1 MKIYL
6 VGTAY
11 EGNAD
16 VAFSS
21 QELAEQYL
29 IANGGDSVIAI
40 DLDGNGAY
48 TMTTPSPILE
58 AHYAQ
63 QKANSEKL
71 WAEIRDYQDN
81 QIHNACGVVNRD
93 CQCWAETNCGEFG
106 GVTKKG
112 TSCLNS
118 VLVNDGNRCHLHK

>member
-6 VGTAY
+6 VGIAY

-29 IANGGDSVIAI
+29 IANGGDSIIEI

-48 TMTTPSPILE
+48 RLTTPSPMLE

-63 QKANSEKL
+63 QEAESEKL
-71 WAEIRDYQDN
+71 WAEIVERQNN
-81 QIHNACGVVNRD
+81 QIHSGCGVVNRD
-93 CQCWAETNCGEFG
+93 CQCYAETNCGEFG

-112 TSCLNS
+112 TPCLNP
-118 VLVNDGNRCHLHK
+118 VLVNDGNRCHLHQ